1 MTHEADVN
9 MFFNNLRLYRW
20 NPVSREDVEQ
30 GIVNP
35 RQVCVI
41 APSVVEARDTLRNEY
56 NTILNQENTTHEGD
70 LPPREEWEQDVPHVE
85 RVRRHVEDMF
95 AENLEANHLRIC
107 FPFSSIE
114 LDEQVLE
121 FVLNNEPFET
131 RAVPRVLLLS
141 AIDG

>member
-20 NPVSREDVEQ
+20 NPVFQDDDEL
-30 GIVNP
+30 GNVNP
-35 RQVCVI
+35 RQVCAI
-41 APSVVEARDTLRNEY
+41 ATSVVEARAILQNEH
-56 NTILNQENTTHEGD
+56 NTILNRRNTIHEDD
-70 LPPREEWEQDVPHVE
+70 LPPPEEWEDVPHEE
-85 RVRRHVEDMF
+85 RVRRHVENEFD
-95 AENLEANHLRIC
+95 ENLEANHLRIC

-114 LDEQVLE
+114 LDEQVLD

-131 RAVPRVLLLS
+131 RAVPRVWLLS

>member
-20 NPVSREDVEQ
+20 NPVFQDD
-30 GIVNP
+30 VNP

-41 APSVVEARDTLRNEY
+41 ATSVVEARAILQNEH
-56 NTILNQENTTHEGD
+56 NTILNRRNTIHEDD
-70 LPPREEWEQDVPHVE
+70 LPPLEEWEQDVPHEE
-85 RVRRHVEDMF
+85 RVRRHVEDEF
-95 AENLEANHLRIC
+95 DENLEANHLRIC

-131 RAVPRVLLLS
+131 RAVPRVWLLS